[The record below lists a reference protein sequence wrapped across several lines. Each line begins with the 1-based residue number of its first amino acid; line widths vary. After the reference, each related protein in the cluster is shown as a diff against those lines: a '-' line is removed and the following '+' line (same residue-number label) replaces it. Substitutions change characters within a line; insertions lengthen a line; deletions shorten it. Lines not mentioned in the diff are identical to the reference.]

1 MPGNLIF
8 DILLYEFIG
17 RNFFLFVLIF
27 LSLFMILGFSLI
39 KTFLSRRE
47 YINANYVGISKD
59 QILIIGIRKEDK
71 GKWEKRAPF
80 APVHVAQLTK
90 SGFKIIVER
99 SSNRA
104 FTDGEYEKAGAV
116 LQDDIEEAD
125 LIFGVKEVPIDKFI
139 GNKTYFFF
147 SHTIK
152 GQTHNMPSLKKMMEK
167 NITLVDYERIVNSEG
182 RRLVFFGPFAGNAGM
197 IDSLW
202 GIGKKW
208 LMAGYTNPFLEV
220 KQTHNYYNLE
230 EAKEALRKIGNKIKS
245 NGFHPDLSPVVIG
258 FSGYGNVSLGA
269 QDILDQLPVT
279 TIGVNELFDGIAEKE
294 KNPHTIYKVV
304 FTLSDLYQFRNGDEF
319 DKFVFFKSPEL
330 FESKFQNYS
339 PSLTMLV
346 NAIYWSEKADR
357 ILKKSD
363 LQNKRGKLD
372 FVADISCDIN
382 GGIEITSEPTT
393 PEYPFLNFNTVS
405 GRISRGLSADGVSV
419 LAVDNLP
426 CELSLD
432 ATNFFGDELT
442 PIIQSAG
449 SSNFDDIGK
458 WPKEIQNAVILNKG
472 KLTEKY
478 QYLTNH
484 L

>member
-1 MPGNLIF
+1 M
-8 DILLYEFIG
+8 
-17 RNFFLFVLIF
+17 
-27 LSLFMILGFSLI
+27 
-39 KTFLSRRE
+39 
-47 YINANYVGISKD
+47 
-59 QILIIGIRKEDK
+59 IIGIRKEDK
-71 GKWEKRAPF
+71 GKWERRAPF
-80 APVHVAQLTK
+80 APVHVELLKK
-90 SGFKIIVER
+90 SGFNIIVER

-104 FTDGEYEKAGAV
+104 YNDSDYEKAGAI
-116 LQDDIEEAD
+116 LQDEIKEAD
-125 LIFGVKEVPIDKFI
+125 LIFGVKEVPIEKFI
-139 GNKTYFFF
+139 KNKTYFFF

-152 GQTHNMPSLKKMMEK
+152 GQAHNMPSLKKMMEN

-208 LMAGYTNPFLEV
+208 SMAGYTNPFQEV

-230 EAKEALRKIGNKIKS
+230 KAKEALHKIGHKIKS
-245 NGFHPDLSPVVIG
+245 DGFHPDLAPVVIG

-279 TIGVNELFDGIAEKE
+279 NIGVDELFDGRAEKE

-304 FTLSDLYQFRNGDEF
+304 FTLSDLYQFRNGKAF

-330 FESKFQNYS
+330 FESKFQKYS

-363 LQNKRGKLD
+363 LQNKKGKLD

-393 PEYPFLNFNTVS
+393 PESPFLNFDTVDGS
-405 GRISRGLSADGVSV
+405 INKELSADGVSV

-432 ATNFFGDELT
+432 ATIFFGNELT
-442 PIIQSAG
+442 PIIQAAG
-449 SSNFDDIGK
+449 SSNFDDIGN

-478 QYLTNH
+478 QYLTKH
-484 L
+484 I